1 MTEDDFLKDLF
12 SKLPSGDASLTVP
25 NGDDAAAFAP
35 TQTMQTL
42 IACDQLI
49 EGRHYLAETPAA
61 VCGAKLLKRNLSDIA
76 AMGGTPRYAVL
87 ACNVDPTCPEQWLKD
102 FHQGLLNCAEKYKVQ
117 LIGGDLASSPGSN
130 SFSLTITGES
140 AKPIQRRGAEDGDLL
155 FATGEFGLS
164 FPSEHH
170 LHFSP
175 RVEEGKFLAQFA
187 KAMIDVTDGLLL
199 DSQRL
204 LKASSETLDL
214 NLSTKNLPARS
225 FNNQV
230 ASLKEIL
237 CDGEDYELIFAVSAK
252 QEVELIKAWPF
263 ATQLSK
269 IGEFK
274 KGTGKIYDD
283 EHILI
288 DFINK
293 GFDHFQS

>member
-1 MTEDDFLKDLF
+1 VTEDDFLKDLF
-12 SKLPSGDASLTVP
+12 SKLPSGDPSLTVP
-25 NGDDAAAFAP
+25 NGDDAAAFSP
-35 TQTMQTL
+35 TPGLQSL

-49 EGRHYLAETPAA
+49 EGRHYLADTPAE

-87 ACNVDPTCPEQWLKD
+87 ACNVSPTCSEQWLKD
-102 FHQGLLNCAEKYKVQ
+102 FHQGLLDCAEKYKVQ
-117 LIGGDLASSPGSN
+117 LIGGDLASSPGPN
-130 SFSLTITGES
+130 AFSLTITGES
-140 AKPIQRRGAEDGDLL
+140 SKPIQRRGAEAGDLL

-175 RVEEGKFLAQFA
+175 RIKEGQFLALFA

-204 LKASSETLDL
+204 LNASTQSLDLTLASS
-214 NLSTKNLPARS
+214 NLPSRK
-225 FNNQV
+225 FNNTV
-230 ASLKEIL
+230 ASVKEIL
-237 CDGEDYELIFAVSAK
+237 CDGEDYELVFAISAEDQQK
-252 QEVELIKAWPF
+252 LIRQWPF
-263 ATQLSK
+263 STKLTK